1 MSNPLSDLFNA
12 QVEAEKA
19 LLGALI
25 IDAEQIKKINTKPE
39 EFRLVRHRWIFE
51 AMQEASSRDTWEHIY
66 SCTIDIL
73 ESRGKLK
80 EIGGPSYLTGLIAY
94 CDDSQRAPQYAYTVR
109 EFAMKKSL
117 FDKANDLI
125 KAAFS
130 LDEPIPDDMK
140 RMFFG

>member
-19 LLGALI
+19 LLGALF
-25 IDAEQIKKINTKPE
+25 IDADQMKRISTKPE

-51 AMQEASSRDTWEHIY
+51 AMQEACSRDTWEHIY

-80 EIGGPSYLTGLIAY
+80 EIGGPSYLTGLITY
-94 CDDSQRAPQYAYTVR
+94 CDDSQRAPQYAYKVR
-109 EFAMKKSL
+109 EWALKKSL
-117 FDKANDLI
+117 FEKANELV

-130 LDEPIPDDMK
+130 IEPIPEDMK
-140 RMFFG
+140 RVFFG

>member
-25 IDAEQIKKINTKPE
+25 IDAEQMKKINTRPD

-51 AMQEASSRDTWEHIY
+51 AMQEACSRDTWEHIY
-66 SCTIDIL
+66 ISTIEIL

-80 EIGGPSYLTGLIAY
+80 EVGGSTYLTGLITY
-94 CDDSQRAPQYAYTVR
+94 CDDSQQAAQYAYIIR
-109 EFAMKKSL
+109 EWALKKSL
-117 FDKANDLI
+117 FDKANELV

-130 LDEPIPDDMK
+130 IEPIPDDMK
-140 RMFFG
+140 RVFFG

>member
-25 IDAEQIKKINTKPE
+25 IDAEQMKKINTRPD

-51 AMQEASSRDTWEHIY
+51 AMQEACSRDTWEHIY
-66 SCTIDIL
+66 ISTIEIL

-80 EIGGPSYLTGLIAY
+80 EVGGSAYLTGLITY
-94 CDDSQRAPQYAYTVR
+94 CDDSQRAAQYAYTIR
-109 EFAMKKSL
+109 EWAMKKSL
-117 FDKANDLI
+117 FDKANELV

-130 LDEPIPDDMK
+130 IEPIPDDMK
-140 RMFFG
+140 RVFFG